1 MMIIDFFQYP
11 LLIMN
16 FLKGFCFL
24 VVLLSPLTLG
34 LTFFLTIMGA
44 GGPKANAWVSFGM
57 VIAFVYGI
65 PSGGL
70 LALVVIG
77 KILDVIISQKTWA
90 TPTVS
95 VLGIAIAGGILV
107 VLGNAFVDNWYQFK
121 QGNYL
126 ISVGALLLIW
136 SYALLVYVAAKLP
149 LPFFY

>member
-1 MMIIDFFQYP
+1 MIIDFFQYP
-11 LLIMN
+11 LFIMN

-24 VVLLSPLTLG
+24 MVLLSPFTLG
-34 LTFFLTIMGA
+34 LTFFLTVMGA
-44 GGPKANAWVSFGM
+44 GGPKANVWASFGM

-65 PSGGL
+65 PTGGL

-95 VLGIAIAGGILV
+95 ILGIAIAGSVLV
-107 VLGNAFVDNWYQFK
+107 LLGNAFVDNWYQFK

-126 ISVGALLLIW
+126 ISLGVLLLIW
-136 SYALLVYVAAKLP
+136 SYALLVYVMAQLP